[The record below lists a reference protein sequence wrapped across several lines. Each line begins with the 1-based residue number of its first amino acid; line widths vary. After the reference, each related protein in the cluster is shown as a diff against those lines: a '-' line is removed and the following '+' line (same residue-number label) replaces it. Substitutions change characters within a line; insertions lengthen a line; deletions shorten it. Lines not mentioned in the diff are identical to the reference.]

1 MKTSGVTRWW
11 LCLQLL
17 GVLALFG
24 CGGFAPQAAMDAG
37 ATPTEDPSD
46 YDMQSE
52 MAPGAPPARYAQ
64 AGDVAAAEVAEPPAP
79 PPAPPARP
87 DVTGTSG
94 EGAQARAHPL
104 LIYTAHYNLA
114 VFEATQVIDAV
125 QKLAEE
131 RNGYLVRRGD
141 RDITVRVP
149 SGSFRDALGAIT
161 KLGDVLHREE
171 TVEDV
176 TERFY
181 DLQVRLKNARALRD
195 RLEALLVEAKDV
207 KEALAVEQEMA
218 RVTQEIE
225 SLEGKLKLM
234 RELIAY
240 STITVTLEPK
250 ATDKVDSNV
259 RLPFSWLENLGL
271 TNLMNL

>member
-1 MKTSGVTRWW
+1 MGRSW
-11 LCLQLL
+11 LWLWLL
-17 GVLALFG
+17 AALALVA
-24 CGGFAPQAAMDAG
+24 CGGTAHSLSPATDAAAAPMEEMEHVGRPEMDPMAAYAQPGDATG
-37 ATPTEDPSD
+37 GDLAEPPPPP
-46 YDMQSE
+46 Q
-52 MAPGAPPARYAQ
+52 APPA
-64 AGDVAAAEVAEPPAP
+64 PSPAP
-79 PPAPPARP
+79 ASRP
-87 DVTGTSG
+87 DVSG
-94 EGAQARAHPL
+94 SSGDGAQTRTHPL

-114 VFEATQVIDAV
+114 VFEATAVIDAV

-131 RNGYLVRRGD
+131 QNGYLVRRGD

-149 SGSFRDALGAIT
+149 SGKFRDVLGAIT

-176 TERFY
+176 TERFF

-240 STITVTLEPK
+240 STISVTLEPK

-259 RLPFSWLENLGL
+259 RLPFPWLENLGL